1 MDTPIVAEIDP
12 PHRTQTRPRSA
23 KIKNMGGPVTSNLD
37 VCMLCDQSKYKLKKT
52 IEFFIITY
60 DILLLKISIEYLHTQ
75 GVIYI

>member
-37 VCMLCDQSKYKLKKT
+37 VCMLCDQSKYKLKKKQLNFLSLPM
-52 IEFFIITY
+52 IFY
-60 DILLLKISIEYLHTQ
+60 C
-75 GVIYI
+75 